1 MMVREFETVRIFG
14 NMQKKKKK
22 NSGSCSSS
30 IHILVLAQ
38 MRYIGYHGARIDR
51 YLFPHAVIHG
61 SYGGSQAK
69 HARVLLAE
77 ERERDRHPE
86 LDVPLVFAHL
96 SIGPVCLH
104 DDPHLRV
111 KHLCLRQLLLG
122 EGSTLEARRKH
133 RQRVALGGEATFIRV
148 RRALDLDRV

>member
-1 MMVREFETVRIFG
+1 MLQSVSDEQTKQRYKLNYLINQIIDQEKITSVRVNDGSRVRGFEIVWRSG
-14 NMQKKKKK
+14 NTQRKGKKKESK
-22 NSGSCSSS
+22 NSGPRSGS

-38 MRYIGYHGARIDR
+38 VRNVGYHGARIYR

-61 SYGGSQAK
+61 SYGGSQSK

-96 SIGPVCLH
+96 
-104 DDPHLRV
+104 RV
-111 KHLCLRQLLLG
+111 
-122 EGSTLEARRKH
+122 
-133 RQRVALGGEATFIRV
+133 
-148 RRALDLDRV
+148 